1 MTLRGD
7 ALMRDFESRLEV
19 EMPSLRRYART
30 LLRDADRA
38 DDLLHDCLERALSYR
53 HLFVRSDNLH
63 AWLFR
68 IMRNVY
74 LNNLR
79 TARRRPRIIGLE
91 EGLSLA
97 TPAEQIPRVE
107 IAETLAAFDRLPVE
121 QREVLL
127 MVVVE
132 GHSYRGAARILGVPA
147 GTVMSRMARA
157 REQLKE
163 LAPDPELPRL
173 RRVK

>member
-1 MTLRGD
+1 MGN
-7 ALMRDFESRLEV
+7 FESRLEV
-19 EMPSLRRYART
+19 EIPSLRRYART
-30 LLRDADRA
+30 LLRDAERA

-74 LNNLR
+74 LNSLR
-79 TARRRPRIIGLE
+79 ATRRRPLTIGLDE
-91 EGLSLA
+91 ASSPA
-97 TPAEQIPRVE
+97 IPAEQISRVE
-107 IAETLAAFDRLPVE
+107 IAETLAAFDRLPIE
-121 QREVLL
+121 QREIIL

-132 GHSYRGAARILGVPA
+132 GHSYRDAARILDIPA

-157 REQLKE
+157 REQLRE
-163 LAPDPELPRL
+163 LSTDPELPRL

>member
-1 MTLRGD
+1 MGE
-7 ALMRDFESRLEV
+7 FERRLE
-19 EMPSLRRYART
+19 EEIPALRRYARA
-30 LLRDADRA
+30 LLRDNEGGE
-38 DDLLHDCLERALSYR
+38 DLLQDCLERALSHR
-53 HLFVRSDNLH
+53 HLFVRPSNLR

-68 IMRNVY
+68 IMRNLY

-79 TARRRPRIIGLE
+79 TARRRPLGIGLE
-91 EGLSLA
+91 DTGSMA
-97 TPAEQIPRVE
+97 ISADQIPRLE

-127 MVVVE
+127 LVVVE
-132 GHSYRGAARILGVPA
+132 GHSYREAAKVLGVPA

-157 REQLKE
+157 REQLRE
-163 LAPDPELPRL
+163 LSRVATGPHL

>member
-1 MTLRGD
+1 MGN
-7 ALMRDFESRLEV
+7 FESRLEV
-19 EMPSLRRYART
+19 EIPSLRRYARI
-30 LLRDADRA
+30 LLRDAERA

-79 TARRRPRIIGLE
+79 ATRRRPLTIGID
-91 EGLSLA
+91 EGSSPA
-97 TPAEQIPRVE
+97 IPAEQISRVE
-107 IAETLAAFDRLPVE
+107 IAETIAAFDRLPID

-132 GHSYRGAARILGVPA
+132 GHSYRDTARILGVPA

-157 REQLKE
+157 REQLRE
-163 LAPDPELPRL
+163 LSTDPELPRL